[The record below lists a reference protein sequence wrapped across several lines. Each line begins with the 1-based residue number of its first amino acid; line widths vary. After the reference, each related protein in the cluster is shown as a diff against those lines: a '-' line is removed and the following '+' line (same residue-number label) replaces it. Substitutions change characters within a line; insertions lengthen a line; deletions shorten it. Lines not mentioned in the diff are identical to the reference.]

1 MATALALIE
10 DAKTWLLLSLIGI
23 ITFFSIRLINQN
35 DKLIEAVNR
44 LEVSH
49 TSSVKDIDHMKE
61 TVNDLKNSYSEIN
74 NRIQVIQHQ
83 NRLSI
88 NQN

>member
-1 MATALALIE
+1 MATALAIIE
-10 DAKTWLLLSLIGI
+10 DVKTWLLLSMIGI

-49 TSSVKDIDHMKE
+49 TSSVKDIDYMKE
-61 TVNDLKNSYSEIN
+61 TVNDLKTNYNEIN
-74 NRIQVIQHQ
+74 NRIQIIQHQ
-83 NRLSI
+83 NQLSI
-88 NQN
+88 NPN

>member
-1 MATALALIE
+1 
-10 DAKTWLLLSLIGI
+10 
-23 ITFFSIRLINQN
+23 
-35 DKLIEAVNR
+35 VNR

-49 TSSVKDIDHMKE
+49 TSSVKDIDYMKE
-61 TVNDLKNSYSEIN
+61 TVNDLKNNYNEIN

-88 NQN
+88 DQN

>member
-10 DAKTWLLLSLIGI
+10 DVKTWLLLSMIGI

-49 TSSVKDIDHMKE
+49 TSSVKDIDYMKE
-61 TVNDLKNSYSEIN
+61 TVNDLKNNYSEIN
-74 NRIQVIQHQ
+74 NRIQVILHQ

-88 NQN
+88 DQN